1 MKQNNTFQEMIKPL
15 LVLVV
20 ICLVVSAL
28 LGFTNSVTAPIVEE
42 NERIAAEQTRKAVLA
57 GAESFTEIEC
67 DAEALGITNAYKED
81 SGKGYVITASRKGY
95 GGQVV
100 VTVGIDGSGKVVGL
114 SANVSTETSGVGS
127 KAGLPAYTDKY
138 IGLSGSADGVDTIS
152 GATYSSTAV
161 RNGVTAA
168 LAAYDAI
175 K

>member
-1 MKQNNTFQEMIKPL
+1 MKGKTFQEMIKPL
-15 LVLVV
+15 LVLVA

-42 NERIAAEQTRKAVLA
+42 NERIKAEETRQSVLA
-57 GAESFTEIEC
+57 GAEGFTEIAC
-67 DAEALGITNAYKED
+67 DAEALGIDSAYKED

-95 GGQVV
+95 GGAVV
-100 VTVGIDGSGKVVGL
+100 VTVGIDAGGKVVGL
-114 SANVSTETSGVGS
+114 NANVSTETSGVGS

-138 IGLSGSADGVDTIS
+138 IGLSGNADGVDKIS

-161 RNGVTAA
+161 RNGVNAA

>member
-1 MKQNNTFQEMIKPL
+1 MKGKTFQEMIKPL
-15 LVLVV
+15 IVLVV

-42 NERIAAEQTRKAVLA
+42 NERIKAEETRQSVLA
-57 GAESFTEIEC
+57 GAESFTEIDC
-67 DAEALGITNAYKED
+67 DAASLGITSAYKED

-100 VTVGIDGSGKVVGL
+100 VTVGIDGNGKVVGL

-161 RNGVTAA
+161 RNGVSAA

>member
-1 MKQNNTFQEMIKPL
+1 MKQGSTFQEMIKPL

-28 LGFTNSVTAPIVEE
+28 LGVTTSVTAPSGEE
-42 NERIAAEQTRKAVLA
+42 SERIAAEATRKAVLD
-57 GAESFTEIEC
+57 GAESFTEIAC
-67 DAEALGITNAYKED
+67 DAEALGITSAYKED

>member
-1 MKQNNTFQEMIKPL
+1 MKQGNTFQEMIKPL
-15 LVLVV
+15 LVLVI

-28 LGFTNSVTAPIVEE
+28 LGFTHSVTAPIVEE

-57 GAESFTEIEC
+57 GAESFTEIDC
-67 DAEALGITNAYKED
+67 DTEALGITSAYKED
-81 SGKGYVITASRKGY
+81 SGKGYVITAARKGY
-95 GGQVV
+95 GGDVV

-138 IGLSGSADGVDTIS
+138 IGLSGSANGVDTIS

-161 RNGVTAA
+161 RNGVSAA

>member
-1 MKQNNTFQEMIKPL
+1 MKQGNTFQEMIKPL
-15 LVLVV
+15 LVLVI

-42 NERIAAEQTRKAVLA
+42 NERIKAEETRQSVLA
-57 GAESFTEIEC
+57 GSQSFTEIDC
-67 DAEALGITNAYKED
+67 DTEALSITSAYKED
-81 SGKGYVITASRKGY
+81 SGKGYVITAGRKGY
-95 GGQVV
+95 GGEVV

-138 IGLSGSADGVDTIS
+138 VGLSGSANGVDTIS

-161 RNGVTAA
+161 RNGVSAA

>member
-1 MKQNNTFQEMIKPL
+1 MKGNTFQEMIKPL

-57 GAESFTEIEC
+57 GAESFTEIDC
-67 DAEALGITNAYKED
+67 DTEALGITSAYKED
-81 SGKGYVITASRKGY
+81 SGKGYVITAGRKGY
-95 GGQVV
+95 GGEVV